1 MLYPA
6 HLYNAY
12 LFWSSYNSFPEN
24 SNDDIY
30 ARILRILLI
39 SKLHKFN
46 NTAALLSYLTRSEF
60 EAHDED
66 QGGENS
72 GHNGTN
78 DAHPDG
84 GGGPAAVAIETIL
97 AVGEA
102 GRAAAPAVGWLTHTN
117 LEGRGRA

>member
-66 QGGENS
+66 QGG
-72 GHNGTN
+72 
-78 DAHPDG
+78 
-84 GGGPAAVAIETIL
+84 
-97 AVGEA
+97 
-102 GRAAAPAVGWLTHTN
+102 
-117 LEGRGRA
+117 